1 VKISISGIR
10 GIFGKDLMLNDVLK
24 FSNNFSVLIKSKKC
38 VIGTDTRLSR
48 NMIAETV
55 KAGLM
60 QCGIDIYNLGIVPTP
75 VVFRE
80 SRKYGAGIVIT
91 SSHNPTEWNG
101 LKLIIE
107 GKGVNQ
113 EQLEIITNE
122 QITSKSNIG
131 LENNINSAYIDDAVK
146 IIGKVSNSPKVIVDV
161 GGGSAKN
168 IASSL
173 LQKIGCNVITIND
186 DLEKSSRGPDPTSDP
201 LDELISKSK
210 DSDIGFAF
218 DLDAD
223 RLVVV
228 KNGKKLSSDV
238 TLGLGVAKALQLG
251 CKNFVLSLDTSI
263 SIEKYIKKKG
273 GTVFRSKVGEVNVI
287 EKIIET
293 QSCAGGEGSSGGF
306 IFPDFN
312 FCRDGILTSGLIVSL
327 MRKDEFH
334 DVLNLMEGYH
344 QIREKIEVD
353 LECQEK
359 ILKAVF
365 DILKE
370 KYRDLQTLDGI
381 KVVVNEDSWFLIR
394 KSNTEN
400 IIRIST
406 ESNSLEDAKNIHL
419 QIKELVK
426 QSHEQIKRKKDN

>member
-1 VKISISGIR
+1 
-10 GIFGKDLMLNDVLK
+10 MLNDVLK

-38 VIGTDTRLSR
+38 VVGTDTRLSR
-48 NMIAETV
+48 NIIAETV

-60 QCGIDIYNLGIVPTP
+60 QCGVDIYNLGVVPTP

-80 SRKYGAGIVIT
+80 SQKYGAGIVVT
-91 SSHNPTEWNG
+91 ASHNPTEWNG
-101 LKLIIE
+101 LKMLID
-107 GKGVNQ
+107 GKGINQ
-113 EQLEIITNE
+113 EQLDLITNE
-122 QITSKSNIG
+122 QVTNKSKIG
-131 LENNINSAYIDDAVK
+131 LENNINSAYVDEAAQ
-146 IIGKVSNSPKVIVDV
+146 IIGKVSDNPKVIVDV

-173 LQKIGCNVITIND
+173 LQKIGCDVITINN

-201 LDELISKSK
+201 LDELVSKSK
-210 DSDIGFAF
+210 DVDIGFAF

-228 KNGKKLSSDV
+228 KNGKKLSSDS
-238 TLGLGVAKALQLG
+238 TLGLGVAKALELG
-251 CKNFVLSLDTSI
+251 CKNFVLSQDTSI

-287 EKIIET
+287 EKIVET

-327 MRKDEFH
+327 MRKDEFS
-334 DVLNLMEGYH
+334 DVLNLMEKYH
-344 QIREKIEVD
+344 QIREKIEVG
-353 LECQEK
+353 LEYQEK
-359 ILKAVF
+359 ILKNLF
-365 DILKE
+365 DVLKE
-370 KYRDLQTLDGI
+370 KYRNLQTLDGI
-381 KVVVNEDSWFLIR
+381 KVIVDEDSWFLIR

-406 ESNSLEDAKNIHL
+406 ESNSLEDARNIHL
-419 QIKELVK
+419 QTKELVK
-426 QSHEQIKRKKDN
+426 QSYEQIK

>member
-1 VKISISGIR
+1 
-10 GIFGKDLMLNDVLK
+10 MLNDVLK
-24 FSNNFSVLIKSKKC
+24 FSNSFSVLIKSKKC
-38 VIGTDTRLSR
+38 VVGTDTRLSR
-48 NMIAETV
+48 NIIAETV

-60 QCGIDIYNLGIVPTP
+60 QCGVDIYNLGVVPTP

-80 SRKYGAGIVIT
+80 SRKYGAGIVVT
-91 SSHNPTEWNG
+91 ASHNPTEWNG
-101 LKLIIE
+101 LKMLID
-107 GKGVNQ
+107 GKGINQ
-113 EQLEIITNE
+113 EHLDLITNE
-122 QITSKSNIG
+122 QVTNKSKIG
-131 LENNINSAYIDDAVK
+131 LENNVNSAYVDEAAQ
-146 IIGKVSNSPKVIVDV
+146 IIGKVSDNPKVIVDV

-173 LQKIGCNVITIND
+173 LQKIGCDVITINN

-201 LDELISKSK
+201 LDELVSKSK
-210 DSDIGFAF
+210 NVDIGFAF

-228 KNGKKLSSDV
+228 KNGKKLSSDS
-238 TLGLGVAKALQLG
+238 TLGLGVAKALELG
-251 CKNFVLSLDTSI
+251 CKNFVLSQDTSI

-287 EKIIET
+287 EKIVET

-327 MRKDEFH
+327 MRKDEFS
-334 DVLNLMEGYH
+334 DVLNLMEKYH
-344 QIREKIEVD
+344 QIREKIEVG
-353 LECQEK
+353 LEYHEK
-359 ILKAVF
+359 ILKNLF

-370 KYRDLQTLDGI
+370 KYRNLQTLDGI
-381 KVVVNEDSWFLIR
+381 KVIVDEDSWFLIR

-406 ESNSLEDAKNIHL
+406 ESNSLEDARNIHL
-419 QIKELVK
+419 QTKELVK
-426 QSHEQIKRKKDN
+426 QSYEQIK

>member
-1 VKISISGIR
+1 
-10 GIFGKDLMLNDVLK
+10 MLNDVLK

-38 VIGTDTRLSR
+38 VVGTDTRLSR
-48 NMIAETV
+48 NIIAENV

-60 QCGIDIYNLGIVPTP
+60 QCGVDIYNLGVVPTP

-80 SRKYGAGIVIT
+80 SRKYGAGIVVT
-91 SSHNPTEWNG
+91 ASHNPTEWNG
-101 LKLIIE
+101 LKMLIG
-107 GKGVNQ
+107 GKGINQ
-113 EQLEIITNE
+113 EQLDLITNE
-122 QITSKSNIG
+122 QVTNKSKIG
-131 LENNINSAYIDDAVK
+131 LENNINSAYVDEAAQ
-146 IIGKVSNSPKVIVDV
+146 IIGKVSDNPKVIVDV

-168 IASSL
+168 TASSL
-173 LQKIGCNVITIND
+173 LQKIGCDVITINN

-201 LDELISKSK
+201 LDELVSKSK
-210 DSDIGFAF
+210 DVDIGFAF

-228 KNGKKLSSDV
+228 KNGKKLSSDS
-238 TLGLGVAKALQLG
+238 TLGLGVAKALELG

-287 EKIIET
+287 EKIVET

-327 MRKDEFH
+327 MRKDEFS
-334 DVLNLMEGYH
+334 DVLNLMEKYH
-344 QIREKIEVD
+344 QIREKIEVG
-353 LECQEK
+353 LEYQEK
-359 ILKAVF
+359 VLKNLF
-365 DILKE
+365 DVLKE
-370 KYRDLQTLDGI
+370 KYRNLQTLDGI
-381 KVVVNEDSWFLIR
+381 KVIVDEDSWFLIR

-406 ESNSLEDAKNIHL
+406 ESNSLEDARNIHL
-419 QIKELVK
+419 QTKELVK
-426 QSHEQIKRKKDN
+426 QSYEQIK

>member
-1 VKISISGIR
+1 
-10 GIFGKDLMLNDVLK
+10 MLNDVLK
-24 FSNNFSVLIKSKKC
+24 FSNSFSVLIKSKKC
-38 VIGTDTRLSR
+38 VVGTDTRLSR
-48 NMIAETV
+48 NIIAENV

-60 QCGIDIYNLGIVPTP
+60 QCGVDIYNLGVVPTP

-80 SRKYGAGIVIT
+80 SRKYGAGIVVT
-91 SSHNPTEWNG
+91 ASHNPTEWNG
-101 LKLIIE
+101 LKMLID
-107 GKGVNQ
+107 GKGINQ
-113 EQLEIITNE
+113 EQLDLITNE
-122 QITSKSNIG
+122 QVTNKSKIG
-131 LENNINSAYIDDAVK
+131 LENNINSAYVDEAAQ
-146 IIGKVSNSPKVIVDV
+146 IIGKVSDNPKVIVDV

-168 IASSL
+168 TASSL
-173 LQKIGCNVITIND
+173 LQKIGCDVITINN

-201 LDELISKSK
+201 LDELVSKSK
-210 DSDIGFAF
+210 DVDIGFAF

-228 KNGKKLSSDV
+228 KNGKKLSSDS
-238 TLGLGVAKALQLG
+238 TLGLGVAKALELG

-287 EKIIET
+287 EKIVET

-327 MRKDEFH
+327 MRKDEFS
-334 DVLNLMEGYH
+334 DVLNLMEKYH
-344 QIREKIEVD
+344 QIREKIEVG
-353 LECQEK
+353 LEYQEK
-359 ILKAVF
+359 VLKNLF
-365 DILKE
+365 DVLKE
-370 KYRDLQTLDGI
+370 KYRNLQTLDGI
-381 KVVVNEDSWFLIR
+381 KVIVDEDSWFLIR

-406 ESNSLEDAKNIHL
+406 ESNSLEDARNIHL
-419 QIKELVK
+419 QTKELVK
-426 QSHEQIKRKKDN
+426 QSYEQIK

>member
-1 VKISISGIR
+1 
-10 GIFGKDLMLNDVLK
+10 MLNDILK
-24 FSNNFSVLIKSKKC
+24 FSNSFSVLIKSKKC
-38 VIGTDTRLSR
+38 VVGTDTRLSR
-48 NMIAETV
+48 NIIAETV

-60 QCGIDIYNLGIVPTP
+60 QCGVDIYNLGVVPTP

-80 SRKYGAGIVIT
+80 SQKYGAGIVVT
-91 SSHNPTEWNG
+91 ASHNPTEWNG
-101 LKLIIE
+101 LKMLID
-107 GKGVNQ
+107 GKGINQ
-113 EQLEIITNE
+113 EQLDLITNE
-122 QITSKSNIG
+122 QVTNKSKIG
-131 LENNINSAYIDDAVK
+131 LENNINSAYVDEAAQ
-146 IIGKVSNSPKVIVDV
+146 IIGKVSDNPKVIVDV

-173 LQKIGCNVITIND
+173 LQKIGCDVITINN

-201 LDELISKSK
+201 LDELVSKSK
-210 DSDIGFAF
+210 DVDIGFAF

-228 KNGKKLSSDV
+228 KNGKKLSSDS
-238 TLGLGVAKALQLG
+238 TLGLGVAKALELG

-287 EKIIET
+287 EKIVET

-327 MRKDEFH
+327 MRKDEFS
-334 DVLNLMEGYH
+334 DVLNLMEKYH
-344 QIREKIEVD
+344 QIREKIEVG
-353 LECQEK
+353 LEYQEK
-359 ILKAVF
+359 VLKNLF

-370 KYRDLQTLDGI
+370 KYRNLQTLDGI
-381 KVVVNEDSWFLIR
+381 KVIVDEDSWFLIR

-406 ESNSLEDAKNIHL
+406 ESNSLEDARNIHL
-419 QIKELVK
+419 QTKELVK
-426 QSHEQIKRKKDN
+426 QSYEQIK

>member
-1 VKISISGIR
+1 
-10 GIFGKDLMLNDVLK
+10 MLNDVLK

-38 VIGTDTRLSR
+38 VVGTDTRLSR
-48 NMIAETV
+48 NIIAENV

-60 QCGIDIYNLGIVPTP
+60 QCGVDIYNLGVVPTP

-80 SRKYGAGIVIT
+80 SQKYGAGIVVT
-91 SSHNPTEWNG
+91 ASHNPTEWNG
-101 LKLIIE
+101 LKMLID
-107 GKGVNQ
+107 GKGINQ
-113 EQLEIITNE
+113 EQLDLITNE
-122 QITSKSNIG
+122 QVTNKSKIG
-131 LENNINSAYIDDAVK
+131 LENNINSAYVDEAAQ
-146 IIGKVSNSPKVIVDV
+146 IIGKVSDNPKVIVDV

-173 LQKIGCNVITIND
+173 LQKIGCDVITINN

-201 LDELISKSK
+201 LDELVSKSK
-210 DSDIGFAF
+210 DVDIGFAF

-228 KNGKKLSSDV
+228 KNGKKLSSDS
-238 TLGLGVAKALQLG
+238 TLGLGVAKALELG

-287 EKIIET
+287 EKIVET

-327 MRKDEFH
+327 MRKDEFS
-334 DVLNLMEGYH
+334 DVLNLMEKYH
-344 QIREKIEVD
+344 QIREKIEVG
-353 LECQEK
+353 LEYQEK
-359 ILKAVF
+359 VLKNLF
-365 DILKE
+365 DVLKE
-370 KYRDLQTLDGI
+370 KYRNLQTLDGI
-381 KVVVNEDSWFLIR
+381 KVIVDEDSWFLIR

-406 ESNSLEDAKNIHL
+406 ESNSLEDARNIHL
-419 QIKELVK
+419 QTKELVK
-426 QSHEQIKRKKDN
+426 QSYEQIK

>member
-1 VKISISGIR
+1 
-10 GIFGKDLMLNDVLK
+10 MLNDVLK

-48 NMIAETV
+48 NIIAETV

-60 QCGIDIYNLGIVPTP
+60 QCGVDIYNLGIVPTP

-80 SRKYGAGIVIT
+80 SQKYGAGIIVT
-91 SSHNPTEWNG
+91 ASHNPTEWNG
-101 LKLIIE
+101 LKMLID
-107 GKGVNQ
+107 GKGINQ
-113 EQLEIITNE
+113 EQLDLITNE
-122 QITSKSNIG
+122 QVTNRSKIG
-131 LENNINSAYIDDAVK
+131 LENNINSAYVDEAAQ
-146 IIGKVSNSPKVIVDV
+146 IIGKVSDNPKVIVDV

-173 LQKIGCNVITIND
+173 LQKIGCDVITINN

-201 LDELISKSK
+201 LDELVSKSK
-210 DSDIGFAF
+210 DVDIGFAF

-228 KNGKKLSSDV
+228 KNGKKLSSDS
-238 TLGLGVAKALQLG
+238 TLGLGVAKALELG

-287 EKIIET
+287 EKIVET

-327 MRKDEFH
+327 MRKDEFS
-334 DVLNLMEGYH
+334 DVLNLMEKYH
-344 QIREKIEVD
+344 QIREKIEVG
-353 LECQEK
+353 LEYQEK
-359 ILKAVF
+359 VLKNLF
-365 DILKE
+365 DVLKE
-370 KYRDLQTLDGI
+370 KYRNLQTLDGI
-381 KVVVNEDSWFLIR
+381 KVIVDEDSWFLIR

-406 ESNSLEDAKNIHL
+406 ESNSLEDARNIHL
-419 QIKELVK
+419 QTKELVK
-426 QSHEQIKRKKDN
+426 QSYEQIK

>member
-1 VKISISGIR
+1 
-10 GIFGKDLMLNDVLK
+10 MLNDVLK

-38 VIGTDTRLSR
+38 VVGTDTRLSR
-48 NMIAETV
+48 NIIAETV

-60 QCGIDIYNLGIVPTP
+60 QCGVDIYNLGVVPTP

-80 SRKYGAGIVIT
+80 SRKYGAGIVVT
-91 SSHNPTEWNG
+91 ASHNPTEWNG
-101 LKLIIE
+101 LKMLID
-107 GKGVNQ
+107 GKGINQ
-113 EQLEIITNE
+113 EQLDLITNE
-122 QITSKSNIG
+122 QVTNKSKIG
-131 LENNINSAYIDDAVK
+131 LENNVNSAYVDEAAQ
-146 IIGKVSNSPKVIVDV
+146 IIGKVSDNPKVIVDV

-173 LQKIGCNVITIND
+173 LQKIGCDVITINN

-201 LDELISKSK
+201 LDELVSKSK
-210 DSDIGFAF
+210 DVDIGFAF

-228 KNGKKLSSDV
+228 KDGKKLSSDS
-238 TLGLGVAKALQLG
+238 TLGLGVAKALELG

-287 EKIIET
+287 EKIVET

-327 MRKDEFH
+327 MRKDEFS
-334 DVLNLMEGYH
+334 DVLNLMEKYH
-344 QIREKIEVD
+344 QIREKIEVG
-353 LECQEK
+353 LEYQEK
-359 ILKAVF
+359 ILKNLF
-365 DILKE
+365 DVLKE
-370 KYRDLQTLDGI
+370 KYRNLQTLDGI
-381 KVVVNEDSWFLIR
+381 KVIVDEDSWFLIR

-406 ESNSLEDAKNIHL
+406 ESNSLEDARNIHL
-419 QIKELVK
+419 QTKELVK
-426 QSHEQIKRKKDN
+426 QSYEQIK

>member
-1 VKISISGIR
+1 
-10 GIFGKDLMLNDVLK
+10 MLNDVLK
-24 FSNNFSVLIKSKKC
+24 FSNSFSVLIKSKKC
-38 VIGTDTRLSR
+38 VVGTDTRLSR
-48 NMIAETV
+48 NIIAETV

-60 QCGIDIYNLGIVPTP
+60 QCGVDIYNLGVVPTP

-80 SRKYGAGIVIT
+80 SQKYGAGIVVT
-91 SSHNPTEWNG
+91 ASHNPTEWNG
-101 LKLIIE
+101 LKMLID
-107 GKGVNQ
+107 GKGINQ
-113 EQLEIITNE
+113 EQLDLITNE
-122 QITSKSNIG
+122 QVTNKSKIG
-131 LENNINSAYIDDAVK
+131 LENNINSAYVDEAAQ
-146 IIGKVSNSPKVIVDV
+146 IIGKVSDNPKVIVDV

-173 LQKIGCNVITIND
+173 LQKIGCDVITINN

-201 LDELISKSK
+201 LDELVSKSK
-210 DSDIGFAF
+210 NVDIGFAF

-228 KNGKKLSSDV
+228 KNGKKLSSDS
-238 TLGLGVAKALQLG
+238 TLGLGVAKALELG
-251 CKNFVLSLDTSI
+251 CKNFVLSQDTSI

-287 EKIIET
+287 KKIVET

-327 MRKDEFH
+327 MRKDEFS
-334 DVLNLMEGYH
+334 DVLNLMEKYH
-344 QIREKIEVD
+344 QIREKIEVG
-353 LECQEK
+353 LEYQEK
-359 ILKAVF
+359 VLKNLF
-365 DILKE
+365 DVLKE
-370 KYRDLQTLDGI
+370 KYRNLQTLDGI
-381 KVVVNEDSWFLIR
+381 KVIVDEDSWFLIR

-406 ESNSLEDAKNIHL
+406 ESNSLEDARNIHL
-419 QIKELVK
+419 QTKELVK
-426 QSHEQIKRKKDN
+426 QSYEQIK

>member
-1 VKISISGIR
+1 
-10 GIFGKDLMLNDVLK
+10 MLNDVLK
-24 FSNNFSVLIKSKKC
+24 FSNSFSVLIKSKKC
-38 VIGTDTRLSR
+38 VVGTDTRLSR
-48 NMIAETV
+48 NIIAETV

-60 QCGIDIYNLGIVPTP
+60 QCGVDIYNLGIVPTP

-80 SRKYGAGIVIT
+80 SQKYGAGIVVT
-91 SSHNPTEWNG
+91 ASHNPTEWNG
-101 LKLIIE
+101 LKMLID
-107 GKGVNQ
+107 GKGINQ
-113 EQLEIITNE
+113 EQLDLITNE
-122 QITSKSNIG
+122 QVTNKSKIG
-131 LENNINSAYIDDAVK
+131 LENNINSAYVDEAAQ
-146 IIGKVSNSPKVIVDV
+146 IIGKVSDNPKVIVDV

-173 LQKIGCNVITIND
+173 LQKIGCDVITINN

-201 LDELISKSK
+201 LDELVSKSK
-210 DSDIGFAF
+210 DVDIGFAF

-228 KNGKKLSSDV
+228 KNGKKLSSDS
-238 TLGLGVAKALQLG
+238 TLGLGVAKALELG

-287 EKIIET
+287 EKIVET

-327 MRKDEFH
+327 MRKDEFS
-334 DVLNLMEGYH
+334 DVLNLMEKYH
-344 QIREKIEVD
+344 QIREKIEVG
-353 LECQEK
+353 LEYQEK
-359 ILKAVF
+359 VLKNLF
-365 DILKE
+365 DVLKE
-370 KYRDLQTLDGI
+370 KYRNLQTLDGI
-381 KVVVNEDSWFLIR
+381 KVIVDEDSWFLIR

-406 ESNSLEDAKNIHL
+406 ESNSLEDARNIHL
-419 QIKELVK
+419 QTKELVK
-426 QSHEQIKRKKDN
+426 QSYEQIK

>member
-1 VKISISGIR
+1 
-10 GIFGKDLMLNDVLK
+10 
-24 FSNNFSVLIKSKKC
+24 
-38 VIGTDTRLSR
+38 
-48 NMIAETV
+48 
-55 KAGLM
+55 M
-60 QCGIDIYNLGIVPTP
+60 QCGVDIYNLGVVPTP

-80 SRKYGAGIVIT
+80 SQKYGAGIVVT
-91 SSHNPTEWNG
+91 ASHNPTEWNG
-101 LKLIIE
+101 LKMLID
-107 GKGVNQ
+107 GKGINQ
-113 EQLEIITNE
+113 EQLDLITNE
-122 QITSKSNIG
+122 QVTNKSKIG
-131 LENNINSAYIDDAVK
+131 LENNINSAYVDEAAQ
-146 IIGKVSNSPKVIVDV
+146 IIGKVSDNPKVIVDV

-173 LQKIGCNVITIND
+173 LQKIGCDVITINN

-201 LDELISKSK
+201 LDELVSKSK
-210 DSDIGFAF
+210 DVDIGFAF

-228 KNGKKLSSDV
+228 KNGKKLSSDS
-238 TLGLGVAKALQLG
+238 TLGLGVAKALELG

-287 EKIIET
+287 EKIVET

-327 MRKDEFH
+327 MRKDEFS
-334 DVLNLMEGYH
+334 DVLNLMEKYH
-344 QIREKIEVD
+344 QIREKIEVG
-353 LECQEK
+353 LEYQEK
-359 ILKAVF
+359 VLKNLF

-370 KYRDLQTLDGI
+370 KYRNLQTLDGI
-381 KVVVNEDSWFLIR
+381 KVIVDEDSWFLIR

-406 ESNSLEDAKNIHL
+406 ESNSLEDARNIHL
-419 QIKELVK
+419 QTKELVK
-426 QSHEQIKRKKDN
+426 QSYEQIK

>member
-1 VKISISGIR
+1 
-10 GIFGKDLMLNDVLK
+10 MLNDVLK
-24 FSNNFSVLIKSKKC
+24 FSNSFSVLIKSKKC
-38 VIGTDTRLSR
+38 VVGTDTRLSR
-48 NMIAETV
+48 NIIAENV

-60 QCGIDIYNLGIVPTP
+60 QCGVDIYNLGIVPTP

-80 SRKYGAGIVIT
+80 SRKYGAGIVVT
-91 SSHNPTEWNG
+91 ASHNPTEWNG
-101 LKLIIE
+101 LKMLID
-107 GKGVNQ
+107 GKGINQ
-113 EQLEIITNE
+113 EQLDLITNE
-122 QITSKSNIG
+122 QVTNKSKIG
-131 LENNINSAYIDDAVK
+131 LENNINSAYVDEAAQ
-146 IIGKVSNSPKVIVDV
+146 IIGKVSDNPKVIVDV

-173 LQKIGCNVITIND
+173 LQKIGCDVITINN

-201 LDELISKSK
+201 LDELVSKSK
-210 DSDIGFAF
+210 DVDIGFAF

-228 KNGKKLSSDV
+228 KNGKKLSSDS
-238 TLGLGVAKALQLG
+238 TLGLGVAKALELG

-287 EKIIET
+287 EKIVET

-327 MRKDEFH
+327 MRKDEFS
-334 DVLNLMEGYH
+334 DVLNLMEKYH
-344 QIREKIEVD
+344 QIREKIEVG
-353 LECQEK
+353 LEYQEK
-359 ILKAVF
+359 VLKNLF

-370 KYRDLQTLDGI
+370 KYRNLQTLDGI
-381 KVVVNEDSWFLIR
+381 KVIVDEDSWFLIR

-406 ESNSLEDAKNIHL
+406 ESNSLEGARNIHL

-426 QSHEQIKRKKDN
+426 QSYEQIK

>member
-1 VKISISGIR
+1 
-10 GIFGKDLMLNDVLK
+10 MLNDVLK
-24 FSNNFSVLIKSKKC
+24 FSNSFSVLIKSKKC
-38 VIGTDTRLSR
+38 VVGTDTRLSR
-48 NMIAETV
+48 NIIAETV

-60 QCGIDIYNLGIVPTP
+60 QCGVDIYNLGVVPTP

-80 SRKYGAGIVIT
+80 SQKYGAGIVVT
-91 SSHNPTEWNG
+91 ASHNPTEWNG
-101 LKLIIE
+101 LKMLID
-107 GKGVNQ
+107 GKGINQ
-113 EQLEIITNE
+113 EQLDLITNE
-122 QITSKSNIG
+122 QVTNKSKIG
-131 LENNINSAYIDDAVK
+131 LENNINSAYVDEAAQ
-146 IIGKVSNSPKVIVDV
+146 IIGKVSDNPKVIVDV

-173 LQKIGCNVITIND
+173 LQKIGCDVITINN

-201 LDELISKSK
+201 LDELVSKSK
-210 DSDIGFAF
+210 DVDIGFAF

-228 KNGKKLSSDV
+228 KDGKKLSSDS
-238 TLGLGVAKALQLG
+238 TLGLGVAKALELG

-287 EKIIET
+287 EKIVET

-327 MRKDEFH
+327 MRKDEFS
-334 DVLNLMEGYH
+334 DVLNLMEKYH
-344 QIREKIEVD
+344 QIREKIEVG
-353 LECQEK
+353 LEYQEK
-359 ILKAVF
+359 ILKNLF
-365 DILKE
+365 DVLKE
-370 KYRDLQTLDGI
+370 KYRNLQTLDGI
-381 KVVVNEDSWFLIR
+381 KVVVDEDSWFLIR

-406 ESNSLEDAKNIHL
+406 ESNSLEDARNIHL
-419 QIKELVK
+419 QTKELVK
-426 QSHEQIKRKKDN
+426 QSYEQIK

>member
-1 VKISISGIR
+1 
-10 GIFGKDLMLNDVLK
+10 
-24 FSNNFSVLIKSKKC
+24 
-38 VIGTDTRLSR
+38 
-48 NMIAETV
+48 V

-113 EQLEIITNE
+113 EQLKIITNE

-131 LENNINSAYIDDAVK
+131 LENSINSAYIDDAVK
-146 IIGKVSNSPKVIVDV
+146 IIGNVSNSPKVIVDV

>member
-1 VKISISGIR
+1 
-10 GIFGKDLMLNDVLK
+10 MLNDVLK

-38 VIGTDTRLSR
+38 VVGTDTRLSK
-48 NMIAETV
+48 NIIAETV

-60 QCGIDIYNLGIVPTP
+60 QCGVDIYNLGVVPTP

-80 SRKYGAGIVIT
+80 SRKYGAGIVVT
-91 SSHNPTEWNG
+91 ASHNPTEWNG
-101 LKLIIE
+101 LKMLID
-107 GKGVNQ
+107 GKGINQ
-113 EQLEIITNE
+113 EQLDLITNE
-122 QITSKSNIG
+122 QVTNKSKIC
-131 LENNINSAYIDDAVK
+131 LENNINSAYVDEAAQ
-146 IIGKVSNSPKVIVDV
+146 IIGKVSDNPKVIVDV

-173 LQKIGCNVITIND
+173 LQKIGCDVITINN

-201 LDELISKSK
+201 LDELVSKSK
-210 DSDIGFAF
+210 DVDIGFAF

-228 KNGKKLSSDV
+228 KNGKKLSSDS
-238 TLGLGVAKALQLG
+238 TLGLGVAKALELG

-287 EKIIET
+287 EKIVET

-327 MRKDEFH
+327 MRKDEFS
-334 DVLNLMEGYH
+334 DVLNLMEKYH
-344 QIREKIEVD
+344 QIREKIEVG
-353 LECQEK
+353 LEYQEK
-359 ILKAVF
+359 VLKNLF
-365 DILKE
+365 DVLKE
-370 KYRDLQTLDGI
+370 KYRNLQTLDGI
-381 KVVVNEDSWFLIR
+381 KVIVDEDSWFLIR

-406 ESNSLEDAKNIHL
+406 ESNSLEDARNIHL
-419 QIKELVK
+419 QTKELVK
-426 QSHEQIKRKKDN
+426 QSYEQIK

>member
-1 VKISISGIR
+1 
-10 GIFGKDLMLNDVLK
+10 MLNDVLK

-38 VIGTDTRLSR
+38 VVGTDTRLSR
-48 NMIAETV
+48 NIIAETV

-60 QCGIDIYNLGIVPTP
+60 QCGVDIYNLGIVPTP

-80 SRKYGAGIVIT
+80 SQKYGAGIVVT
-91 SSHNPTEWNG
+91 ASHNPTEWNG
-101 LKLIIE
+101 LKMLID
-107 GKGVNQ
+107 GKGINQ
-113 EQLEIITNE
+113 EQLDLITNE
-122 QITSKSNIG
+122 QVTNKSKIG
-131 LENNINSAYIDDAVK
+131 LENNINSAYVDEAAQ
-146 IIGKVSNSPKVIVDV
+146 IIGKVSDNPKVIVDV

-173 LQKIGCNVITIND
+173 LQKIGCDVITINN

-201 LDELISKSK
+201 LDELVSKSK
-210 DSDIGFAF
+210 NVDIGFAF

-228 KNGKKLSSDV
+228 KNGKKLSSDS
-238 TLGLGVAKALQLG
+238 TLGLGVAKALELG
-251 CKNFVLSLDTSI
+251 CKNFVLSQDTSI

-287 EKIIET
+287 EKIVET

-327 MRKDEFH
+327 IRKDEFS
-334 DVLNLMEGYH
+334 DVLNLMEKYH
-344 QIREKIEVD
+344 QIREKIEVG
-353 LECQEK
+353 LEYQEK
-359 ILKAVF
+359 VLKNLF
-365 DILKE
+365 DVLKE
-370 KYRDLQTLDGI
+370 KYRNLQTLDGI
-381 KVVVNEDSWFLIR
+381 KVIIDEDSWFLIR

-406 ESNSLEDAKNIHL
+406 ESNSLEDARNIHL
-419 QIKELVK
+419 QTKELVK
-426 QSHEQIKRKKDN
+426 QSYEQIK

>member
-1 VKISISGIR
+1 
-10 GIFGKDLMLNDVLK
+10 MLNDVLK
-24 FSNNFSVLIKSKKC
+24 FSNSFSVLIKSKKC
-38 VIGTDTRLSR
+38 VVGTDTRLSR
-48 NMIAETV
+48 NIIAETV

-60 QCGIDIYNLGIVPTP
+60 QCGVDIYNLGVVPTP

-80 SRKYGAGIVIT
+80 SQKYGAGIVVT
-91 SSHNPTEWNG
+91 ASHNPTEWNG
-101 LKLIIE
+101 LKMLID
-107 GKGVNQ
+107 GKGINQ
-113 EQLEIITNE
+113 EQLDLITNE
-122 QITSKSNIG
+122 QVTNKSKIG
-131 LENNINSAYIDDAVK
+131 LENNINSAYVDEAAQ
-146 IIGKVSNSPKVIVDV
+146 IIGKVSDNPKVIVDV

-173 LQKIGCNVITIND
+173 LQKIGCDVITINN

-201 LDELISKSK
+201 LDELVSKSK
-210 DSDIGFAF
+210 DVDIGFAF

-228 KNGKKLSSDV
+228 KNGKKLSSDS
-238 TLGLGVAKALQLG
+238 TLGLGVAKALELG

-287 EKIIET
+287 EKIVET

-327 MRKDEFH
+327 MRKDEFS
-334 DVLNLMEGYH
+334 DVLNLMEKYH
-344 QIREKIEVD
+344 QIREKIEVG
-353 LECQEK
+353 LESQEK
-359 ILKAVF
+359 ILKNLF
-365 DILKE
+365 DVLKE
-370 KYRDLQTLDGI
+370 KYRNLQTLDGI
-381 KVVVNEDSWFLIR
+381 KVIVDEDSWFLIR

-406 ESNSLEDAKNIHL
+406 ESNSLGDARNIHL

-426 QSHEQIKRKKDN
+426 QSYEQIK

>member
-1 VKISISGIR
+1 
-10 GIFGKDLMLNDVLK
+10 MLNDVLK

-48 NMIAETV
+48 NIIAETV

-60 QCGIDIYNLGIVPTP
+60 QCGIDVYNLGVVPTP

-80 SRKYGAGIVIT
+80 SRKYGAGIVVT
-91 SSHNPTEWNG
+91 ASHNPLEWNG
-101 LKLIIE
+101 LKMLID
-107 GKGVNQ
+107 GKGINQ
-113 EQLEIITNE
+113 EQLDLITNE
-122 QITSKSNIG
+122 QVTNKSKIG
-131 LENNINSAYIDDAVK
+131 LENNINSAYVDEAAQ
-146 IIGKVSNSPKVIVDV
+146 IIGKVSDNPKVIVDV
-161 GGGSAKN
+161 GGSSAKN

-173 LQKIGCNVITIND
+173 LQKIGCDVITINN

-201 LDELISKSK
+201 LDELVSKSK
-210 DSDIGFAF
+210 DVDIGFAF

-228 KNGKKLSSDV
+228 KNGKKLSSDS
-238 TLGLGVAKALQLG
+238 TLGLGVAKALELG

-287 EKIIET
+287 KKIVET

-327 MRKDEFH
+327 MRKDEFT
-334 DVLNLMEGYH
+334 DVLNLMEKYH
-344 QIREKIEVD
+344 QIREKIEVG
-353 LECQEK
+353 LEYQEK
-359 ILKAVF
+359 VLKNLF
-365 DILKE
+365 DVLKE
-370 KYRDLQTLDGI
+370 KYRNLQTLDGI
-381 KVVVNEDSWFLIR
+381 KVIIDEDSWFLIR

-406 ESNSLEDAKNIHL
+406 ESNSLENARNIHL
-419 QIKELVK
+419 QTKELVK
-426 QSHEQIKRKKDN
+426 QSYEQIK

>member
-1 VKISISGIR
+1 
-10 GIFGKDLMLNDVLK
+10 MLNDVLK
-24 FSNNFSVLIKSKKC
+24 FSNSFSVLIKSKKC

-48 NMIAETV
+48 NIIAETV

-60 QCGIDIYNLGIVPTP
+60 QCGVDIYNLGVVPTP

-80 SRKYGAGIVIT
+80 SQKYGAGIVVT
-91 SSHNPTEWNG
+91 ASHNPTEWNG
-101 LKLIIE
+101 LKMLID
-107 GKGVNQ
+107 GKGINQ
-113 EQLEIITNE
+113 EQLDLITNE
-122 QITSKSNIG
+122 QVTNKSKIG
-131 LENNINSAYIDDAVK
+131 LENNINSAYVDEAAQ
-146 IIGKVSNSPKVIVDV
+146 IIGKVSDNPKVIVDV

-173 LQKIGCNVITIND
+173 LQKIGCDVITINN

-201 LDELISKSK
+201 LDELVSKSK
-210 DSDIGFAF
+210 DVDIGFAF

-228 KNGKKLSSDV
+228 KNGKKLSSDS
-238 TLGLGVAKALQLG
+238 TLGLGVAKALELG

-287 EKIIET
+287 EKIVET

-327 MRKDEFH
+327 MRKDEFS
-334 DVLNLMEGYH
+334 DVLNLMEKYH
-344 QIREKIEVD
+344 QIREKIEVG
-353 LECQEK
+353 LEYQEK
-359 ILKAVF
+359 VLKNLF
-365 DILKE
+365 DVLKE
-370 KYRDLQTLDGI
+370 KYRNLQTLDGI
-381 KVVVNEDSWFLIR
+381 KVIVDEDSWFLIR

-406 ESNSLEDAKNIHL
+406 ESNSLEDARNIHL
-419 QIKELVK
+419 QTKELVK
-426 QSHEQIKRKKDN
+426 QSYEQIK

>member
-1 VKISISGIR
+1 
-10 GIFGKDLMLNDVLK
+10 MLNDVLK
-24 FSNNFSVLIKSKKC
+24 FSNNFSILIKSKKC
-38 VIGTDTRLSR
+38 VVGTDTRLSR
-48 NMIAETV
+48 NIIAETV

-60 QCGIDIYNLGIVPTP
+60 QCGIDIYNLGVVPTP

-80 SRKYGAGIVIT
+80 SRKYGAGIVVT
-91 SSHNPTEWNG
+91 ASHNPTEWNG
-101 LKLIIE
+101 LKMLID
-107 GKGVNQ
+107 GKGINQ
-113 EQLEIITNE
+113 EQLDLITNE
-122 QITSKSNIG
+122 QVTNKSKIG
-131 LENNINSAYIDDAVK
+131 LENNINSAYVDEAAQ
-146 IIGKVSNSPKVIVDV
+146 IIGKVSDNPKVIVDV

-173 LQKIGCNVITIND
+173 LQKIGCDVITINN

-201 LDELISKSK
+201 LDELVSKSK
-210 DSDIGFAF
+210 DVDIGFAF

-228 KNGKKLSSDV
+228 KNGKKLSSDS
-238 TLGLGVAKALQLG
+238 TLGLGVAKALELG
-251 CKNFVLSLDTSI
+251 CKNFVLSQDTSI

-287 EKIIET
+287 EKIVET

-327 MRKDEFH
+327 MRKDEFS
-334 DVLNLMEGYH
+334 DMLNLMEKYH
-344 QIREKIEVD
+344 QIREKIEVG
-353 LECQEK
+353 LEYQEK
-359 ILKAVF
+359 VLKNLF
-365 DILKE
+365 DVLKE
-370 KYRDLQTLDGI
+370 KYRNLQTLDGI
-381 KVVVNEDSWFLIR
+381 KVIVDEDSWFLIR

-406 ESNSLEDAKNIHL
+406 ESNSLEDARNIHL
-419 QIKELVK
+419 QTKELVK
-426 QSHEQIKRKKDN
+426 QSYEQIK

>member
-1 VKISISGIR
+1 
-10 GIFGKDLMLNDVLK
+10 MLNDVLK

-113 EQLEIITNE
+113 EQLKIITNE

>member
-1 VKISISGIR
+1 MKISISGIR

-24 FSNNFSVLIKSKKC
+24 FSNSFSVLIKSKKC
-38 VIGTDTRLSR
+38 VVGTDTRLSR
-48 NMIAETV
+48 NIIAETV

-60 QCGIDIYNLGIVPTP
+60 QCGVDIYNLGVVPTP

-80 SRKYGAGIVIT
+80 SQKYGAGIVVT
-91 SSHNPTEWNG
+91 ASHNPTEWNG
-101 LKLIIE
+101 LKMLID
-107 GKGVNQ
+107 GKGINQ
-113 EQLEIITNE
+113 EQLDLITNE
-122 QITSKSNIG
+122 QVTNKSKIG
-131 LENNINSAYIDDAVK
+131 LENNINSAYVDEAAQ
-146 IIGKVSNSPKVIVDV
+146 IIGKVSDNPKVIVDV

-173 LQKIGCNVITIND
+173 LQKIGCDVITINN

-201 LDELISKSK
+201 LDELVSKSK
-210 DSDIGFAF
+210 DVDIGFAF

-228 KNGKKLSSDV
+228 KNGKKLSSDS
-238 TLGLGVAKALQLG
+238 TLGLGVAKALELG
-251 CKNFVLSLDTSI
+251 CKNFVLSQDTSI

-287 EKIIET
+287 EKIVET

-327 MRKDEFH
+327 MRKDEFS
-334 DVLNLMEGYH
+334 DVLNLMEKYH
-344 QIREKIEVD
+344 QIREKIEVG
-353 LECQEK
+353 LEYQEK
-359 ILKAVF
+359 VLKNLF
-365 DILKE
+365 DVLKE
-370 KYRDLQTLDGI
+370 KYRNLQTLDGI
-381 KVVVNEDSWFLIR
+381 KVIVDEDSWFLIR

-406 ESNSLEDAKNIHL
+406 ESNSLEDARNIHL
-419 QIKELVK
+419 QTKELVK
-426 QSHEQIKRKKDN
+426 QSYEQIK

>member
-1 VKISISGIR
+1 
-10 GIFGKDLMLNDVLK
+10 
-24 FSNNFSVLIKSKKC
+24 
-38 VIGTDTRLSR
+38 
-48 NMIAETV
+48 MIAETV

-131 LENNINSAYIDDAVK
+131 LENSINSAYIDDAVK
-146 IIGKVSNSPKVIVDV
+146 IIGNVSDSPKVIVDV

-173 LQKIGCNVITIND
+173 LQKIGCDVITINN

-353 LECQEK
+353 LEYQEK

-370 KYRDLQTLDGI
+370 KYGDLQTLDGI

-400 IIRIST
+400 IIRISA
-406 ESNSLEDAKNIHL
+406 ESNSLENVKNIHL

>member
-1 VKISISGIR
+1 
-10 GIFGKDLMLNDVLK
+10 MLNDVLK
-24 FSNNFSVLIKSKKC
+24 FSNSFSVLIKSKKC
-38 VIGTDTRLSR
+38 VVGTDTRLSR
-48 NMIAETV
+48 NIIAETV

-60 QCGIDIYNLGIVPTP
+60 QCGVDIYNLGVVPTP

-80 SRKYGAGIVIT
+80 SQKYGAGIVVT
-91 SSHNPTEWNG
+91 ASHNPTEWNG
-101 LKLIIE
+101 LKMLID
-107 GKGVNQ
+107 GKGINQ
-113 EQLEIITNE
+113 EQLDLITNE
-122 QITSKSNIG
+122 QVTNKSKIG
-131 LENNINSAYIDDAVK
+131 LENNINSAYVDEAAQ
-146 IIGKVSNSPKVIVDV
+146 IIGKVSDNPKVIVDV

-173 LQKIGCNVITIND
+173 LQKIGCDVITINN

-201 LDELISKSK
+201 LDELVSKSK
-210 DSDIGFAF
+210 DVDIGFAF

-228 KNGKKLSSDV
+228 KNGKKLSSDS
-238 TLGLGVAKALQLG
+238 TLGLGVAKALELG

-287 EKIIET
+287 EKIVET

-327 MRKDEFH
+327 MRKDEFS
-334 DVLNLMEGYH
+334 DVLNLMEKYH
-344 QIREKIEVD
+344 QIREKIEVG
-353 LECQEK
+353 LEYQEK
-359 ILKAVF
+359 ILKNLF
-365 DILKE
+365 DVLKE
-370 KYRDLQTLDGI
+370 KYRNLQTLDGI
-381 KVVVNEDSWFLIR
+381 KVIVDEDSWFLIR

-406 ESNSLEDAKNIHL
+406 ESNSLEDARNIHL
-419 QIKELVK
+419 QTKELVK
-426 QSHEQIKRKKDN
+426 QSYEQIK

>member
-1 VKISISGIR
+1 
-10 GIFGKDLMLNDVLK
+10 MLNDVLK

-38 VIGTDTRLSR
+38 VVGTDTRLSR
-48 NMIAETV
+48 NIIAETV

-60 QCGIDIYNLGIVPTP
+60 QCGVDIYNLGVVPTP

-80 SRKYGAGIVIT
+80 SQKYGAGIVVT
-91 SSHNPTEWNG
+91 ASHNPTEWNG
-101 LKLIIE
+101 LKMLID
-107 GKGVNQ
+107 GKGINQ
-113 EQLEIITNE
+113 EQLDLITNE
-122 QITSKSNIG
+122 QVTNKSKIG
-131 LENNINSAYIDDAVK
+131 LENNINSAYVDEAAQ
-146 IIGKVSNSPKVIVDV
+146 IIGKVSDSPKVIVDV

-173 LQKIGCNVITIND
+173 LQKIGCDVITINN

-201 LDELISKSK
+201 LDELVSKSK
-210 DSDIGFAF
+210 DVDIGFAF

-228 KNGKKLSSDV
+228 KNGKKLSSDS
-238 TLGLGVAKALQLG
+238 TLGLGVAKALELG

-287 EKIIET
+287 EKIVET

-327 MRKDEFH
+327 MRKDEFS
-334 DVLNLMEGYH
+334 DVLNLMEKYH
-344 QIREKIEVD
+344 QIREKIEVG
-353 LECQEK
+353 LEYQEK
-359 ILKAVF
+359 VLKNLF
-365 DILKE
+365 DVLKE
-370 KYRDLQTLDGI
+370 KYRNLQTLDGI
-381 KVVVNEDSWFLIR
+381 KVIIDEDSWFLIR

-406 ESNSLEDAKNIHL
+406 ESNSLEDARNIHL
-419 QIKELVK
+419 QTKELVK
-426 QSHEQIKRKKDN
+426 QSYEQIK

>member
-1 VKISISGIR
+1 
-10 GIFGKDLMLNDVLK
+10 MLNDVLK
-24 FSNNFSVLIKSKKC
+24 FSNSFSVLIKSKKC
-38 VIGTDTRLSR
+38 VVGTDTRLSR
-48 NMIAETV
+48 NIIAETV

-60 QCGIDIYNLGIVPTP
+60 QCGVDIYNLGVVPTP

-80 SRKYGAGIVIT
+80 SQKYGAGIVVT
-91 SSHNPTEWNG
+91 ASHNPTEWNG
-101 LKLIIE
+101 LKMLID
-107 GKGVNQ
+107 GKGINQ
-113 EQLEIITNE
+113 EQLDLITNE
-122 QITSKSNIG
+122 QVTNKSKIG
-131 LENNINSAYIDDAVK
+131 LENNINSAYVDEAAQ
-146 IIGKVSNSPKVIVDV
+146 IIGKVSDNPKVIVDV

-173 LQKIGCNVITIND
+173 LQKIGCDVITINN

-201 LDELISKSK
+201 LDELVSKSK
-210 DSDIGFAF
+210 NVDIGFAF

-228 KNGKKLSSDV
+228 KNGKKLSSDS
-238 TLGLGVAKALQLG
+238 TLGLGVAKALELG
-251 CKNFVLSLDTSI
+251 CKNFVLSQDTSI

-287 EKIIET
+287 EKIVET

-327 MRKDEFH
+327 MRKDEFS
-334 DVLNLMEGYH
+334 DVLNLMEKYH
-344 QIREKIEVD
+344 QIREKIEVG
-353 LECQEK
+353 LEYQEK
-359 ILKAVF
+359 ILKNLF
-365 DILKE
+365 DVLKE
-370 KYRDLQTLDGI
+370 KYRNLQTLDGI
-381 KVVVNEDSWFLIR
+381 KVIVDEDSWFLIR

-406 ESNSLEDAKNIHL
+406 ESNSLEDARNIHL
-419 QIKELVK
+419 QTKELVK
-426 QSHEQIKRKKDN
+426 QSYEQIK

>member
-1 VKISISGIR
+1 
-10 GIFGKDLMLNDVLK
+10 MLNDVLK
-24 FSNNFSVLIKSKKC
+24 FSNSFSVLIKSKKC
-38 VIGTDTRLSR
+38 VVGTDTRLSR
-48 NMIAETV
+48 NIIAETV
-55 KAGLM
+55 KAGLIH
-60 QCGIDIYNLGIVPTP
+60 CGVDIYNLGVVPTP

-80 SRKYGAGIVIT
+80 SRKYGAGIVVT
-91 SSHNPTEWNG
+91 ASHNPTEWNG
-101 LKLIIE
+101 LKMLID
-107 GKGVNQ
+107 GKGINQ
-113 EQLEIITNE
+113 EQLDLITNE
-122 QITSKSNIG
+122 QVTNKSKIG
-131 LENNINSAYIDDAVK
+131 LENNINSAYVDEAAQ
-146 IIGKVSNSPKVIVDV
+146 IIGKVSDNPKVIVDV

-173 LQKIGCNVITIND
+173 LQKIGCDVITINN

-201 LDELISKSK
+201 LDELVSKSK
-210 DSDIGFAF
+210 NVDIGFAF

-228 KNGKKLSSDV
+228 KNGKKLSSDS
-238 TLGLGVAKALQLG
+238 TLGLGVAKALELG

-287 EKIIET
+287 EKIVET

-327 MRKDEFH
+327 MRKDEFS
-334 DVLNLMEGYH
+334 DVLNLMEKYH
-344 QIREKIEVD
+344 QIREKIEVG
-353 LECQEK
+353 LEYQEK
-359 ILKAVF
+359 VLKNLF
-365 DILKE
+365 DVLKE
-370 KYRDLQTLDGI
+370 KYRNLQTLDGI
-381 KVVVNEDSWFLIR
+381 KVIVDEDSWFLIR

-406 ESNSLEDAKNIHL
+406 ESNSLEDARNIHL
-419 QIKELVK
+419 QTKELVK
-426 QSHEQIKRKKDN
+426 QSYEQIK

>member
-1 VKISISGIR
+1 
-10 GIFGKDLMLNDVLK
+10 MLNDVLK
-24 FSNNFSVLIKSKKC
+24 FSNSFSVLIKSKKC
-38 VIGTDTRLSR
+38 VVGTDTRLSR
-48 NMIAETV
+48 NIIAETV

-60 QCGIDIYNLGIVPTP
+60 QCGVDIYNLGVVPTP

-80 SRKYGAGIVIT
+80 SQKYGAGIVVT
-91 SSHNPTEWNG
+91 ASHNPTEWNG
-101 LKLIIE
+101 LKMLID
-107 GKGVNQ
+107 GKGINQ
-113 EQLEIITNE
+113 EQLDLITNE
-122 QITSKSNIG
+122 QVTNKSKIG
-131 LENNINSAYIDDAVK
+131 LENNINSAYVDEAAQ
-146 IIGKVSNSPKVIVDV
+146 IIGKVSDNPKVIVDV

-173 LQKIGCNVITIND
+173 LQKIGCDVITINN

-201 LDELISKSK
+201 LDELVSKSK
-210 DSDIGFAF
+210 NVDIGFAF

-228 KNGKKLSSDV
+228 KNGKKLSSDS
-238 TLGLGVAKALQLG
+238 TLGLGVAKALELG

-287 EKIIET
+287 EKIVET

-327 MRKDEFH
+327 MRKDEFS
-334 DVLNLMEGYH
+334 DVLNLMEKYH
-344 QIREKIEVD
+344 QIREKIEVG
-353 LECQEK
+353 LEYQEK
-359 ILKAVF
+359 VLKNLF
-365 DILKE
+365 DVLKE
-370 KYRDLQTLDGI
+370 KYRNLQTLDGI
-381 KVVVNEDSWFLIR
+381 KVIVDEDSWFLIR

-406 ESNSLEDAKNIHL
+406 ESNSLEDARNIHL
-419 QIKELVK
+419 QTKELVK
-426 QSHEQIKRKKDN
+426 QSYEQIK

>member
-48 NMIAETV
+48 NIIAETV

-60 QCGIDIYNLGIVPTP
+60 QCGIDVYNLGVVPTP

-80 SRKYGAGIVIT
+80 SRKYGAGIVVT
-91 SSHNPTEWNG
+91 ASHNPLEWNG
-101 LKLIIE
+101 LKMLID
-107 GKGVNQ
+107 GKGINQ
-113 EQLEIITNE
+113 EQLDLITNE
-122 QITSKSNIG
+122 QVTNKSKIG
-131 LENNINSAYIDDAVK
+131 VENNINSTYVDEAAK
-146 IIGKVSNSPKVIVDV
+146 IIGKVHNSHKVIVDV

-173 LQKIGCNVITIND
+173 LQKIGCENVITINN
-186 DLEKSSRGPDPTSDP
+186 DLEKSTRGPDPISDQ
-201 LDELISKSK
+201 LNELESNCLNPQT
-210 DSDIGFAF
+210 IGFAF

-228 KNGKKLSSDV
+228 KDDKKLSSDV

-251 CKNFVLSLDTSI
+251 CKNFVLSLDTSV

-287 EKIIET
+287 EKIVET

-306 IFPDFN
+306 ILPDFN
-312 FCRDGILTSGLIVSL
+312 FCRDGVLTSGLIVSL
-327 MRKDEFH
+327 MRKDEFN
-334 DVLNLMEGYH
+334 DVLNFMEKYH
-344 QIREKIEVD
+344 QIREKIEVG
-353 LECQEK
+353 LEYQEK
-359 ILKAVF
+359 TLKNLL

-370 KYRDLQTLDGI
+370 KYRNLQTLDGI
-381 KVVVNEDSWFLIR
+381 KVIVNEDSWFLIR

-406 ESNSLEDAKNIHL
+406 ESNSLEDARNIHL

-426 QSHEQIKRKKDN
+426 QSYEQIK

>member
-1 VKISISGIR
+1 
-10 GIFGKDLMLNDVLK
+10 MLNDVLK
-24 FSNNFSVLIKSKKC
+24 FSNSFSVLIKSKKC
-38 VIGTDTRLSR
+38 VVGTDTRLSR
-48 NMIAETV
+48 NIIVETV

-60 QCGIDIYNLGIVPTP
+60 QCGVDIYNLGIVPTP

-80 SRKYGAGIVIT
+80 SQKYGAGIVVT
-91 SSHNPTEWNG
+91 ASHNPTEWNG
-101 LKLIIE
+101 LKMLID
-107 GKGVNQ
+107 GKGINQ
-113 EQLEIITNE
+113 EQLDLITNE
-122 QITSKSNIG
+122 QVTNKSKIG
-131 LENNINSAYIDDAVK
+131 LENNINSAYVDEAAQ
-146 IIGKVSNSPKVIVDV
+146 IIGKVSDNPKVIVDV

-173 LQKIGCNVITIND
+173 LQKIGCDVITINN

-201 LDELISKSK
+201 LDELVSKSK
-210 DSDIGFAF
+210 DVDIGFAF

-228 KNGKKLSSDV
+228 KNGKKLSSDS
-238 TLGLGVAKALQLG
+238 TLGLGVAKALELG

-287 EKIIET
+287 EKIVET

-327 MRKDEFH
+327 MRKDEFS
-334 DVLNLMEGYH
+334 DVLNLMEKYH
-344 QIREKIEVD
+344 QIREKIEVG
-353 LECQEK
+353 LEYQEK
-359 ILKAVF
+359 VLKNLF
-365 DILKE
+365 DVLKE
-370 KYRDLQTLDGI
+370 KYRNLQTLDGI
-381 KVVVNEDSWFLIR
+381 KVIVDEDSWFLIR

-406 ESNSLEDAKNIHL
+406 ESNSLEDARNIHL
-419 QIKELVK
+419 QTKELVK
-426 QSHEQIKRKKDN
+426 QSYEQIK

>member
-1 VKISISGIR
+1 
-10 GIFGKDLMLNDVLK
+10 MLNDVLK

-38 VIGTDTRLSR
+38 VVGTDTRLSR
-48 NMIAETV
+48 NIIVETV

-60 QCGIDIYNLGIVPTP
+60 QCGVDIYNLGVVPTP

-80 SRKYGAGIVIT
+80 SRKYGAGIVVT
-91 SSHNPTEWNG
+91 ASHNPTEWNG
-101 LKLIIE
+101 LKMIID
-107 GKGVNQ
+107 GKGINQ
-113 EQLEIITNE
+113 EQLDLITNE
-122 QITSKSNIG
+122 QVTNKSKIG
-131 LENNINSAYIDDAVK
+131 LENNINSAYVDEAAQ
-146 IIGKVSNSPKVIVDV
+146 IIGKVSDNPKVIVDV

-173 LQKIGCNVITIND
+173 LQKIGCDVITINN

-201 LDELISKSK
+201 LDELVSKSK
-210 DSDIGFAF
+210 NVDIGFAF

-228 KNGKKLSSDV
+228 KNGKKLSSDS
-238 TLGLGVAKALQLG
+238 TLGLGVAKALELG

-287 EKIIET
+287 EKIVET

-327 MRKDEFH
+327 MRKDEFS
-334 DVLNLMEGYH
+334 DVLNLMEKYH
-344 QIREKIEVD
+344 QIREKIEVG
-353 LECQEK
+353 LEYQEK
-359 ILKAVF
+359 VLKNLF
-365 DILKE
+365 DVLKE
-370 KYRDLQTLDGI
+370 KYRNLQTLDGI
-381 KVVVNEDSWFLIR
+381 KVIVDEDSWFLIR

-406 ESNSLEDAKNIHL
+406 ESNSLEDARNIHL
-419 QIKELVK
+419 QTKELVK
-426 QSHEQIKRKKDN
+426 QSYEQIK

>member
-1 VKISISGIR
+1 
-10 GIFGKDLMLNDVLK
+10 MLNDVLK
-24 FSNNFSVLIKSKKC
+24 FSNSFSVLIKSKKC
-38 VIGTDTRLSR
+38 VVGTDTRLSR
-48 NMIAETV
+48 NIIAENV

-60 QCGIDIYNLGIVPTP
+60 QCGVDIYNLGVVPTP

-80 SRKYGAGIVIT
+80 SRKYGAGIVVT
-91 SSHNPTEWNG
+91 ASHNPTEWNG
-101 LKLIIE
+101 LKMLID
-107 GKGVNQ
+107 GKGINQ
-113 EQLEIITNE
+113 EQLDLITNE
-122 QITSKSNIG
+122 QVTNKSKIG
-131 LENNINSAYIDDAVK
+131 LENNINSAYVDEAAQ
-146 IIGKVSNSPKVIVDV
+146 IIGKVSDNPKVIVDV

-173 LQKIGCNVITIND
+173 LQKIGCDVITINN

-201 LDELISKSK
+201 LDELVSKSK
-210 DSDIGFAF
+210 DVDIGFAF

-228 KNGKKLSSDV
+228 KNGKKLSSDS
-238 TLGLGVAKALQLG
+238 TLGLGVAKALELG

-287 EKIIET
+287 EKIVET

-327 MRKDEFH
+327 MRKDEFS
-334 DVLNLMEGYH
+334 DVLNLMEKYH
-344 QIREKIEVD
+344 QIREKIEVG
-353 LECQEK
+353 LEYQEK
-359 ILKAVF
+359 VLKNLF
-365 DILKE
+365 DVLKE
-370 KYRDLQTLDGI
+370 KYRNLQTLDGI
-381 KVVVNEDSWFLIR
+381 KVIVDEDSWFLIR

-406 ESNSLEDAKNIHL
+406 ESNSLEDARNIHL

-426 QSHEQIKRKKDN
+426 QSYEQIK

>member
-1 VKISISGIR
+1 
-10 GIFGKDLMLNDVLK
+10 MLNDVLK

-131 LENNINSAYIDDAVK
+131 LENSINSAYIDDAVK
-146 IIGKVSNSPKVIVDV
+146 IIGNVSNNPKVIVDV

-173 LQKIGCNVITIND
+173 LQKIGCNVITINN

>member
-1 VKISISGIR
+1 
-10 GIFGKDLMLNDVLK
+10 MLNDVLK

-146 IIGKVSNSPKVIVDV
+146 IIGNVSNSPKVIVDV

-370 KYRDLQTLDGI
+370 KYRNLQTLDGI

>member
-1 VKISISGIR
+1 
-10 GIFGKDLMLNDVLK
+10 MLNDVLK

-38 VIGTDTRLSR
+38 VVGTDTRLSR
-48 NMIAETV
+48 NIIAETV

-60 QCGIDIYNLGIVPTP
+60 QCGVDIYNLGVVPTP

-80 SRKYGAGIVIT
+80 SRKYGAGIVVT
-91 SSHNPTEWNG
+91 ASHNPTEWNG
-101 LKLIIE
+101 LKMLID
-107 GKGVNQ
+107 GKGINQ
-113 EQLEIITNE
+113 EQLDLITNE
-122 QITSKSNIG
+122 QVTNKSKIG
-131 LENNINSAYIDDAVK
+131 LENNINSAYVDEAAQ
-146 IIGKVSNSPKVIVDV
+146 IIGKVSDNPKVIVDV

-173 LQKIGCNVITIND
+173 LQKIGCDVITINN

-201 LDELISKSK
+201 LDELVSKSK
-210 DSDIGFAF
+210 NVDIGFAF

-228 KNGKKLSSDV
+228 KNGKKLSSDS
-238 TLGLGVAKALQLG
+238 TLGLGVAKALELG

-287 EKIIET
+287 EKIVET

-327 MRKDEFH
+327 MRKDEFS
-334 DVLNLMEGYH
+334 DVLNLMEKYH
-344 QIREKIEVD
+344 QIREKIEVG
-353 LECQEK
+353 LEYQEK
-359 ILKAVF
+359 VLKNLF
-365 DILKE
+365 DVLKE
-370 KYRDLQTLDGI
+370 KYRNLQTLDGI
-381 KVVVNEDSWFLIR
+381 KVIVDEDSWFLIR

-406 ESNSLEDAKNIHL
+406 ESNSLEDARNIHL
-419 QIKELVK
+419 QTKELVK
-426 QSHEQIKRKKDN
+426 QSYEQIK

>member
-1 VKISISGIR
+1 
-10 GIFGKDLMLNDVLK
+10 MLNDVLK
-24 FSNNFSVLIKSKKC
+24 FSNSFSVLIKSKKC
-38 VIGTDTRLSR
+38 VVGTDTRLSR
-48 NMIAETV
+48 NIIAETV

-60 QCGIDIYNLGIVPTP
+60 QCGVDIYNLGVVPTP

-80 SRKYGAGIVIT
+80 SRKYGAGIVVT
-91 SSHNPTEWNG
+91 ASHNPTEWNG
-101 LKLIIE
+101 LKMLID
-107 GKGVNQ
+107 GKGINQ
-113 EQLEIITNE
+113 EQLDLITNE
-122 QITSKSNIG
+122 QVTNKSKIG
-131 LENNINSAYIDDAVK
+131 LENNINSAYVDEAAQ
-146 IIGKVSNSPKVIVDV
+146 IIGKVSDNPKVIVDV

-173 LQKIGCNVITIND
+173 LQKIGCDVITINN

-201 LDELISKSK
+201 LDELVSKSK
-210 DSDIGFAF
+210 NADIGFAF

-228 KNGKKLSSDV
+228 KNGKKLSSDS
-238 TLGLGVAKALQLG
+238 TLGLGVAKALELG

-287 EKIIET
+287 EKIVET

-327 MRKDEFH
+327 MRKDEFS
-334 DVLNLMEGYH
+334 DVLNLMEKYH
-344 QIREKIEVD
+344 QIREKIEVG
-353 LECQEK
+353 LEYQEK
-359 ILKAVF
+359 VLKNLF

-370 KYRDLQTLDGI
+370 KYRNLQTLDGI
-381 KVVVNEDSWFLIR
+381 KVIVDEDSWFLIR

-406 ESNSLEDAKNIHL
+406 ESNSLEDARNIHL
-419 QIKELVK
+419 QTKELVK
-426 QSHEQIKRKKDN
+426 QSYEQIK

>member
-1 VKISISGIR
+1 
-10 GIFGKDLMLNDVLK
+10 MLNDVLK

-38 VIGTDTRLSR
+38 VVGTDTRLSR
-48 NMIAETV
+48 NIIAETV

-60 QCGIDIYNLGIVPTP
+60 QCGVDIYNLGVVPTP

-80 SRKYGAGIVIT
+80 SQKYGAGIVVT
-91 SSHNPTEWNG
+91 ASHNPTEWNG
-101 LKLIIE
+101 LKMLID
-107 GKGVNQ
+107 GKGINQ
-113 EQLEIITNE
+113 EQLDLITNE
-122 QITSKSNIG
+122 QVTNKSKIG
-131 LENNINSAYIDDAVK
+131 LENNINSAYVDEAAQ
-146 IIGKVSNSPKVIVDV
+146 IIGKVSDNPKVIVDV

-173 LQKIGCNVITIND
+173 LQKIGCDVITINN

-201 LDELISKSK
+201 LDELVSKSK
-210 DSDIGFAF
+210 DVDIGFAF

-228 KNGKKLSSDV
+228 KNGKKLSSDS
-238 TLGLGVAKALQLG
+238 TLGLGVAKALELG

-287 EKIIET
+287 EKIVET

-327 MRKDEFH
+327 MRKDEFS
-334 DVLNLMEGYH
+334 DVLNLMEKYH
-344 QIREKIEVD
+344 QIREKIEVG
-353 LECQEK
+353 LEYQEK
-359 ILKAVF
+359 VLKNLF
-365 DILKE
+365 DVLKE
-370 KYRDLQTLDGI
+370 KYRNLQTLDGI
-381 KVVVNEDSWFLIR
+381 KVIVNEDSWFLIR

-406 ESNSLEDAKNIHL
+406 ESNSLEDARNIHL
-419 QIKELVK
+419 QTKELVK
-426 QSHEQIKRKKDN
+426 QSYEQIK